1 MHEMIEGIPRV
12 VVHIE
17 FGHGKCHGAFWL
29 DARVLDEVRV
39 ALTALPVDPSS
50 VVPSETNTSPSKVPP
65 LFPFLQK
72 CHVLAN
78 TSLCVRKDT
87 SLCVHKDTGLF
98 VHSKAK
104 LKGAARLWW
113 HNIENQ
119 AHRTGQPPID
129 TWDEMKL
136 KMKEHFL
143 PTDYEQLMYT
153 KLFSLKQARYKAGL
167 RMEIQLEMIAAHTYT
182 VDDVYQLALKI
193 EEGLKFRVSRRP
205 SSQIGSTFSNRTA
218 SKPLSTSN
226 FRTPNHVNGGG
237 NTQQTSNVAY
247 KNGNKGKNSM
257 SNGDRKVDVTPLCFK
272 CGGHG
277 HYAVVCPTKSLHF
290 CVEEPESELESYPKE
305 EETYNE
311 DEVSEECDCYD
322 GMTEGYSLVV
332 RPLLTVPKVKGEE
345 DWRRTSI
352 FQTRIS
358 CQGRLCT
365 MIIDGEL
372 PNELPPMRDI
382 QHAIDL
388 IPGASL
394 PNLPAY
400 RMNPTEHAELKRQV
414 DELLTKG
421 FIRESLS
428 PCGVPALLTPKKD
441 GSWRMCVDSRAI
453 NKITIKYRF
462 PIPRLDDM
470 LDMMVGSVIFSKIDL
485 RSGYH
490 QIRIRPGDE
499 WKTSFKTKDG
509 LYEWL
514 VMPFGLTNAPS
525 TFMRIMT
532 QVLKPFIGRFVVV
545 YFDDILI
552 YSRSC
557 EDHEEHL
564 KQVMRTLRAE
574 KFYINLKKCTFMS
587 PSVVFLGFVVS
598 SKGVE
603 TDPEKIKAIVDW
615 PVPTNIH
622 EVRSFHGMATF
633 YRRFIRNFSSIMAPI
648 TECMKPGLF
657 IWTKAA
663 NKAFEE
669 IKSKMV
675 NPPILRLPDFEKVF
689 EVACDASHVGIGAV
703 LSQEGHPVAFFS
715 EKLNG
720 AKKKYSTYDLE
731 FYAVVQAIRHWQHYL
746 SYKEFV
752 LYSDHEALRYLNS
765 QKKLNSR
772 HAKWSSFLQLFTFNL
787 KHCAGIENKV
797 ADALSRKALLLV
809 NMSTTTIGF
818 EELKHC
824 YDNDA
829 DFGDV
834 YSSLLSGSKA
844 TCIDF
849 QILEGYLFYKNRLC
863 LPRTSLRDHVI
874 WELHGGGMGGHFG
887 RDKTIALVEDRF
899 FWPSLKKDVWKVIKQ
914 CRACQVGKG
923 SKQNTGLYTPLP
935 VPSKPWEDLSMDF
948 VLGLPRTQRG
958 FDSIFVVVDRFS
970 KMAHFIPC
978 KKASDASYVAALFF
992 KEVVRL
998 HGLPQSIVS
1007 DRDVKFMSYFWKTL
1021 WAKLG
1026 TQLKFSSSFH
1036 PQTDGQTEVVNRS
1049 LGNLL
1054 RCIVRDQLRKWD
1066 NVLPQAEFAFNSS
1079 TNRTTG
1085 YSPFEVAYGLKPKQP
1100 VDLIPLPT
1108 SVRTSQD
1115 GDAFARHIRDIHE
1128 KVREKIKISNE
1139 NYKEA
1144 ADAHRRYI
1152 QFQEGDLVMVRLRP
1166 ERFHPSTYQKLQAKK
1181 AGPFRVLKRLGENA
1195 YLLELPSNLHFSP
1208 IFNVE
1213 DLHIYHGHHN
1223 DVSEEL
1229 DLQLPPTLSPRPEIE
1244 YVLDDQLVSTRQ
1256 GGYQKFLVKWR
1267 GKPHSENTWITT
1279 TDFQKINPDL
1289 YELYQAS
1296 NSSEPSSFKP
1306 GRIDGGKPFKVY
1318 SRKKGKT

>member
-1 MHEMIEGIPRV
+1 MPENR
-12 VVHIE
+12 
-17 FGHGKCHGAFWL
+17 K
-29 DARVLDEVRV
+29 VR
-39 ALTALPVDPSS
+39 
-50 VVPSETNTSPSKVPP
+50 
-65 LFPFLQK
+65 
-72 CHVLAN
+72 
-78 TSLCVRKDT
+78 
-87 SLCVHKDTGLF
+87 F
-98 VHSKAK
+98 VKAK

-119 AHRTGQPPID
+119 VHRIGQPPID

-143 PTDYEQLMYT
+143 PTDYEQLIYT
-153 KLFSLKQARYKAGL
+153 KLFSLKQGTKSVEEYTEEFHELSIRNQVQESDPQLAARYKAGL

-193 EEGLKFRVSRRP
+193 EEGLKFRVSRHP
-205 SSQIGSTFSNRTA
+205 SSQMGSTFSNRTT

-226 FRTPNHVNGGG
+226 FRTSIHVNGGDKHSTNFECG
-237 NTQQTSNVAY
+237 SSEWY
-247 KNGNKGKNSM
+247 KGKNSM
-257 SNGDRKVDVTPLCFK
+257 SNGDRKVDATPLCFK

-277 HYAVVCPTKSLHF
+277 HYAVVCPTKGLHF
-290 CVEEPESELESYPKE
+290 CVEEPESELESYLKK

-311 DEVSEECDCYD
+311 DEVSEECDYYD
-322 GMTEGYSLVV
+322 ESVWCEVLPIKVSHILLGRPWLFDRKVQHDGYENTYALIHNGRKKILRPMKEVPPSKKSDENAQPKNVLTMCQFENESKETEVIFALMARKSYLMNSLLCVTYNM
-332 RPLLTVPKVKGEE
+332 PL
-345 DWRRTSI
+345 I
-352 FQTRIS
+352 
-358 CQGRLCT
+358 
-365 MIIDGEL
+365 
-372 PNELPPMRDI
+372 
-382 QHAIDL
+382 L

-421 FIRESLS
+421 FIHESLS

-441 GSWRMCVDSRAI
+441 GSWRMCVDSCAI

-564 KQVMRTLRAE
+564 KQVMCTLRAE

-615 PVPTNIH
+615 PVPTTIH

-675 NPPILRLPDFEKVF
+675 NPF
-689 EVACDASHVGIGAV
+689 
-703 LSQEGHPVAFFS
+703 
-715 EKLNG
+715 
-720 AKKKYSTYDLE
+720 
-731 FYAVVQAIRHWQHYL
+731 
-746 SYKEFV
+746 
-752 LYSDHEALRYLNS
+752 
-765 QKKLNSR
+765 
-772 HAKWSSFLQLFTFNL
+772 
-787 KHCAGIENKV
+787 
-797 ADALSRKALLLV
+797 
-809 NMSTTTIGF
+809 
-818 EELKHC
+818 
-824 YDNDA
+824 
-829 DFGDV
+829 
-834 YSSLLSGSKA
+834 
-844 TCIDF
+844 
-849 QILEGYLFYKNRLC
+849 
-863 LPRTSLRDHVI
+863 
-874 WELHGGGMGGHFG
+874 
-887 RDKTIALVEDRF
+887 
-899 FWPSLKKDVWKVIKQ
+899 
-914 CRACQVGKG
+914 
-923 SKQNTGLYTPLP
+923 
-935 VPSKPWEDLSMDF
+935 
-948 VLGLPRTQRG
+948 
-958 FDSIFVVVDRFS
+958 
-970 KMAHFIPC
+970 
-978 KKASDASYVAALFF
+978 
-992 KEVVRL
+992 
-998 HGLPQSIVS
+998 
-1007 DRDVKFMSYFWKTL
+1007 
-1021 WAKLG
+1021 
-1026 TQLKFSSSFH
+1026 
-1036 PQTDGQTEVVNRS
+1036 
-1049 LGNLL
+1049 
-1054 RCIVRDQLRKWD
+1054 
-1066 NVLPQAEFAFNSS
+1066 
-1079 TNRTTG
+1079 
-1085 YSPFEVAYGLKPKQP
+1085 
-1100 VDLIPLPT
+1100 
-1108 SVRTSQD
+1108 
-1115 GDAFARHIRDIHE
+1115 
-1128 KVREKIKISNE
+1128 
-1139 NYKEA
+1139 
-1144 ADAHRRYI
+1144 
-1152 QFQEGDLVMVRLRP
+1152 
-1166 ERFHPSTYQKLQAKK
+1166 
-1181 AGPFRVLKRLGENA
+1181 
-1195 YLLELPSNLHFSP
+1195 
-1208 IFNVE
+1208 
-1213 DLHIYHGHHN
+1213 
-1223 DVSEEL
+1223 
-1229 DLQLPPTLSPRPEIE
+1229 SPRPEIE
-1244 YVLDDQLVSTRQ
+1244 YVFDDQLVSTRQ

-1267 GKPHSENTWITT
+1267 GKPHSENTWSTT
-1279 TDFQKINPDL
+1279 TDFQKLNPDF

-1296 NSSEPSSFKP
+1296 NSSEPSSFKL

>member
-1 MHEMIEGIPRV
+1 MMGNQRRAKLFELDDDVTKKVRLEV
-12 VVHIE
+12 AE
-17 FGHGKCHGAFWL
+17 FYGKLNPTAFL
-29 DARVLDEVRV
+29 DWIMSMEDYFDWYAMPENRKVR
-39 ALTALPVDPSS
+39 
-50 VVPSETNTSPSKVPP
+50 
-65 LFPFLQK
+65 
-72 CHVLAN
+72 
-78 TSLCVRKDT
+78 
-87 SLCVHKDTGLF
+87 F
-98 VHSKAK
+98 VKAK

-153 KLFSLKQARYKAGL
+153 KLFSLKQAHYKAGL

-182 VDDVYQLALKI
+182 VDDDNKQ
-193 EEGLKFRVSRRP
+193 
-205 SSQIGSTFSNRTA
+205 TF
-218 SKPLSTSN
+218 KHIKLQN
-226 FRTPNHVNGGG
+226 FYSCEWWD
-237 NTQQTSNVAY
+237 NTQPTSNVAHQ
-247 KNGNKGKNSM
+247 NGNKGKNSM
-257 SNGDRKVDVTPLCFK
+257 SNGDRKVDATPLCFK

-311 DEVSEECDCYD
+311 DEVSEECDYYD

-332 RPLLTVPKVKGEE
+332 RPLLTIPKVKGEE

-365 MIIDGEL
+365 MIIDGGSSLNIASQELVEKLNLKTERHPNPFRVAWVNDTSIPVSFRCLVTFLFGKDFEESVWCEVLPIKVSHILLGRPWLFDRKVQHDGYENTYALIHNGRKKILRPMKEVPPIKKSNENAQPKKVLIMCQFENESKETEVIFALMARKVEEFKEQDKEYPANARKILDDFSNLWPVEL

-557 EDHEEHL
+557 KDHEEHL

-598 SKGVE
+598 SKSVE

-615 PVPTNIH
+615 RVPTNIH

-633 YRRFIRNFSSIMAPI
+633 YRRFIQNFSSIMAPI

-675 NPPILRLPDFEKVF
+675 NPF
-689 EVACDASHVGIGAV
+689 
-703 LSQEGHPVAFFS
+703 
-715 EKLNG
+715 
-720 AKKKYSTYDLE
+720 
-731 FYAVVQAIRHWQHYL
+731 
-746 SYKEFV
+746 
-752 LYSDHEALRYLNS
+752 
-765 QKKLNSR
+765 
-772 HAKWSSFLQLFTFNL
+772 
-787 KHCAGIENKV
+787 
-797 ADALSRKALLLV
+797 
-809 NMSTTTIGF
+809 
-818 EELKHC
+818 
-824 YDNDA
+824 
-829 DFGDV
+829 
-834 YSSLLSGSKA
+834 
-844 TCIDF
+844 
-849 QILEGYLFYKNRLC
+849 
-863 LPRTSLRDHVI
+863 
-874 WELHGGGMGGHFG
+874 
-887 RDKTIALVEDRF
+887 
-899 FWPSLKKDVWKVIKQ
+899 
-914 CRACQVGKG
+914 
-923 SKQNTGLYTPLP
+923 
-935 VPSKPWEDLSMDF
+935 
-948 VLGLPRTQRG
+948 
-958 FDSIFVVVDRFS
+958 
-970 KMAHFIPC
+970 
-978 KKASDASYVAALFF
+978 
-992 KEVVRL
+992 
-998 HGLPQSIVS
+998 
-1007 DRDVKFMSYFWKTL
+1007 
-1021 WAKLG
+1021 
-1026 TQLKFSSSFH
+1026 
-1036 PQTDGQTEVVNRS
+1036 
-1049 LGNLL
+1049 
-1054 RCIVRDQLRKWD
+1054 
-1066 NVLPQAEFAFNSS
+1066 
-1079 TNRTTG
+1079 
-1085 YSPFEVAYGLKPKQP
+1085 
-1100 VDLIPLPT
+1100 
-1108 SVRTSQD
+1108 
-1115 GDAFARHIRDIHE
+1115 
-1128 KVREKIKISNE
+1128 
-1139 NYKEA
+1139 
-1144 ADAHRRYI
+1144 
-1152 QFQEGDLVMVRLRP
+1152 
-1166 ERFHPSTYQKLQAKK
+1166 
-1181 AGPFRVLKRLGENA
+1181 
-1195 YLLELPSNLHFSP
+1195 
-1208 IFNVE
+1208 
-1213 DLHIYHGHHN
+1213 
-1223 DVSEEL
+1223 
-1229 DLQLPPTLSPRPEIE
+1229 SPRPEIE
-1244 YVLDDQLVSTRQ
+1244 YVFYDQLVSTRQ

-1267 GKPHSENTWITT
+1267 GKPHSENTWSTT
-1279 TDFQKINPDL
+1279 TDFQKINPNL

>member
-1 MHEMIEGIPRV
+1 M
-12 VVHIE
+12 
-17 FGHGKCHGAFWL
+17 
-29 DARVLDEVRV
+29 
-39 ALTALPVDPSS
+39 
-50 VVPSETNTSPSKVPP
+50 
-65 LFPFLQK
+65 
-72 CHVLAN
+72 
-78 TSLCVRKDT
+78 
-87 SLCVHKDTGLF
+87 
-98 VHSKAK
+98 
-104 LKGAARLWW
+104 
-113 HNIENQ
+113 
-119 AHRTGQPPID
+119 
-129 TWDEMKL
+129 
-136 KMKEHFL
+136 
-143 PTDYEQLMYT
+143 
-153 KLFSLKQARYKAGL
+153 
-167 RMEIQLEMIAAHTYT
+167 
-182 VDDVYQLALKI
+182 
-193 EEGLKFRVSRRP
+193 
-205 SSQIGSTFSNRTA
+205 SNR
-218 SKPLSTSN
+218 
-226 FRTPNHVNGGG
+226 
-237 NTQQTSNVAY
+237 
-247 KNGNKGKNSM
+247 
-257 SNGDRKVDVTPLCFK
+257 DRKVDATPLCFK

-277 HYAVVCPTKSLHF
+277 HYAVVCPTKGLHF
-290 CVEEPESELESYPKE
+290 CVEEPEFELESYPKE

-311 DEVSEECDCYD
+311 MKLVKNVTTMM
-322 GMTEGYSLVV
+322 GMTKGHSLVDFEESV
-332 RPLLTVPKVKGEE
+332 WCEVLPIKSKSYFTLEDFGSLDKRVQHDGYENTYALIHNGRKKILRLMKEVPLIKKSDENAQPKK
-345 DWRRTSI
+345 SYLMN
-352 FQTRIS
+352 S
-358 CQGRLCT
+358 LLCV
-365 MIIDGEL
+365 
-372 PNELPPMRDI
+372 I

-532 QVLKPFIGRFVVV
+532 Q
-545 YFDDILI
+545 
-552 YSRSC
+552 
-557 EDHEEHL
+557 
-564 KQVMRTLRAE
+564 
-574 KFYINLKKCTFMS
+574 
-587 PSVVFLGFVVS
+587 
-598 SKGVE
+598 GVE
-603 TDPEKIKAIVDW
+603 TNPEKIKAIVDW

-622 EVRSFHGMATF
+622 EV
-633 YRRFIRNFSSIMAPI
+633 
-648 TECMKPGLF
+648 
-657 IWTKAA
+657 A

-703 LSQEGHPVAFFS
+703 LSQEGHPVAFFG

-731 FYAVVQAIRHWQHYL
+731 FYAAVV
-746 SYKEFV
+746 
-752 LYSDHEALRYLNS
+752 
-765 QKKLNSR
+765 
-772 HAKWSSFLQLFTFNL
+772 
-787 KHCAGIENKV
+787 
-797 ADALSRKALLLV
+797 
-809 NMSTTTIGF
+809 
-818 EELKHC
+818 
-824 YDNDA
+824 
-829 DFGDV
+829 
-834 YSSLLSGSKA
+834 
-844 TCIDF
+844 
-849 QILEGYLFYKNRLC
+849 
-863 LPRTSLRDHVI
+863 TSLRDHVI

-899 FWPSLKKDVWKVIKQ
+899 FWPNLKKDVWKVIKQ

-923 SKQNTGLYTPLP
+923 SEQNTG
-935 VPSKPWEDLSMDF
+935 
-948 VLGLPRTQRG
+948 
-958 FDSIFVVVDRFS
+958 FS
-970 KMAHFIPC
+970 KMTHFIPC

-998 HGLPQSIVS
+998 HALPQSIVS

-1054 RCIVRDQLRKWD
+1054 KCIVRDQLRNWD

-1085 YSPFEVAYGLKPKQP
+1085 
-1100 VDLIPLPT
+1100 
-1108 SVRTSQD
+1108 
-1115 GDAFARHIRDIHE
+1115 
-1128 KVREKIKISNE
+1128 VREKSKSAMRTIKMQQMHIE
-1139 NYKEA
+1139 
-1144 ADAHRRYI
+1144 DI
-1152 QFQEGDLVMVRLRP
+1152 QFQEGDLVMVRLRL
-1166 ERFHPSTYQKLQAKK
+1166 ERFHSSTYQKLQAKK
-1181 AGPFRVLKRLGENA
+1181 AGPFQVLKRLGENA
-1195 YLLELPSNLHFSP
+1195 YLLKLPSNLHFSP

-1213 DLHIYHGHHN
+1213 DLYIYHGHHN

-1256 GGYQKFLVKWR
+1256 
-1267 GKPHSENTWITT
+1267 
-1279 TDFQKINPDL
+1279 
-1289 YELYQAS
+1289 AS
-1296 NSSEPSSFKP
+1296 NSSELSSFKP
-1306 GRIDGGKPFKVY
+1306 GRIDGESLLKFIQG
-1318 SRKKGKT
+1318 RKGRPK

>member
-1 MHEMIEGIPRV
+1 MRMH
-12 VVHIE
+12 
-17 FGHGKCHGAFWL
+17 
-29 DARVLDEVRV
+29 
-39 ALTALPVDPSS
+39 
-50 VVPSETNTSPSKVPP
+50 N
-65 LFPFLQK
+65 QK
-72 CHVLAN
+72 RYL
-78 TSLCVRKDT
+78 LCVNLKMR
-87 SLCVHKDTGLF
+87 
-98 VHSKAK
+98 ARK
-104 LKGAARLWW
+104 LKLFF
-113 HNIENQ
+113 
-119 AHRTGQPPID
+119 
-129 TWDEMKL
+129 
-136 KMKEHFL
+136 FL
-143 PTDYEQLMYT
+143 M
-153 KLFSLKQARYKAGL
+153 A
-167 RMEIQLEMIAAHTYT
+167 
-182 VDDVYQLALKI
+182 
-193 EEGLKFRVSRRP
+193 
-205 SSQIGSTFSNRTA
+205 
-218 SKPLSTSN
+218 
-226 FRTPNHVNGGG
+226 
-237 NTQQTSNVAY
+237 
-247 KNGNKGKNSM
+247 
-257 SNGDRKVDVTPLCFK
+257 RKVEEFK
-272 CGGHG
+272 EQDKE
-277 HYAVVCPTKSLHF
+277 YPTNARKILDDFSDLW
-290 CVEEPESELESYPKE
+290 PA
-305 EETYNE
+305 
-311 DEVSEECDCYD
+311 
-322 GMTEGYSLVV
+322 
-332 RPLLTVPKVKGEE
+332 
-345 DWRRTSI
+345 
-352 FQTRIS
+352 
-358 CQGRLCT
+358 
-365 MIIDGEL
+365 EL
-372 PNELPPMRDI
+372 PNELPPMRDV
-382 QHAIDL
+382 QHTIDL

-400 RMNPTEHAELKRQV
+400 KMNPTEHAELKRQV
-414 DELLTKG
+414 DELLNKG

-428 PCGVPALLTPKKD
+428 PCGVPTLLTPKKD

-490 QIRIRPGDE
+490 QIRVRPGDE

-514 VMPFGLTNAPS
+514 VMPFGLTNPPS
-525 TFMRIMT
+525 TFIRIMT
-532 QVLKPFIGRFVVV
+532 QVLKPFIRQFVVV

-633 YRRFIRNFSSIMAPI
+633 YRQFIRNFSSIMTPI
-648 TECMKPGLF
+648 IEGMKPGLF

-689 EVACDASHVGIGAV
+689 EVAYDASHVGIGAV
-703 LSQEGHPVAFFS
+703 LSQKGHPVAFFS
-715 EKLNG
+715 ENLNG

-787 KHCAGIENKV
+787 RHCAGIENKV
-797 ADALSRKALLLV
+797 ADALSRKTLFLV

-887 RDKTIALVEDRF
+887 RDNTIALVEDRF

-978 KKASDASYVAALFF
+978 KKALDASYVAVLFF

-1054 RCIVRDQLRKWD
+1054 RCIVRD
-1066 NVLPQAEFAFNSS
+1066 
-1079 TNRTTG
+1079 
-1085 YSPFEVAYGLKPKQP
+1085 
-1100 VDLIPLPT
+1100 
-1108 SVRTSQD
+1108 
-1115 GDAFARHIRDIHE
+1115 
-1128 KVREKIKISNE
+1128 
-1139 NYKEA
+1139 
-1144 ADAHRRYI
+1144 
-1152 QFQEGDLVMVRLRP
+1152 
-1166 ERFHPSTYQKLQAKK
+1166 
-1181 AGPFRVLKRLGENA
+1181 
-1195 YLLELPSNLHFSP
+1195 
-1208 IFNVE
+1208 
-1213 DLHIYHGHHN
+1213 
-1223 DVSEEL
+1223 
-1229 DLQLPPTLSPRPEIE
+1229 
-1244 YVLDDQLVSTRQ
+1244 
-1256 GGYQKFLVKWR
+1256 
-1267 GKPHSENTWITT
+1267 
-1279 TDFQKINPDL
+1279 
-1289 YELYQAS
+1289 
-1296 NSSEPSSFKP
+1296 
-1306 GRIDGGKPFKVY
+1306 
-1318 SRKKGKT
+1318 

>member
-1 MHEMIEGIPRV
+1 MMGNQRRAKLFELDDDVTKKVRLEV
-12 VVHIE
+12 AE
-17 FGHGKCHGAFWL
+17 FYGKLNPTAFL
-29 DARVLDEVRV
+29 DWIMSMEDYFDWYAMPENRKVR
-39 ALTALPVDPSS
+39 
-50 VVPSETNTSPSKVPP
+50 
-65 LFPFLQK
+65 
-72 CHVLAN
+72 
-78 TSLCVRKDT
+78 
-87 SLCVHKDTGLF
+87 F
-98 VHSKAK
+98 VKAK

-119 AHRTGQPPID
+119 AYRTGQPPID

-153 KLFSLKQARYKAGL
+153 KLFSLKQGTKSVEEYTEEFHELSIRNQVRESDAQLAARYKAGL
-167 RMEIQLEMIAAHTYT
+167 RMEIQLEMIAAQPKKVLTMCQFENESKET
-182 VDDVYQLALKI
+182 KVIFALM
-193 EEGLKFRVSRRP
+193 
-205 SSQIGSTFSNRTA
+205 A
-218 SKPLSTSN
+218 
-226 FRTPNHVNGGG
+226 
-237 NTQQTSNVAY
+237 
-247 KNGNKGKNSM
+247 
-257 SNGDRKVDVTPLCFK
+257 RKVEEFK
-272 CGGHG
+272 EQD
-277 HYAVVCPTKSLHF
+277 K
-290 CVEEPESELESYPKE
+290 EYPANARKIL
-305 EETYNE
+305 
-311 DEVSEECDCYD
+311 DDFSD
-322 GMTEGYSLVV
+322 LW
-332 RPLLTVPKVKGEE
+332 PA
-345 DWRRTSI
+345 
-352 FQTRIS
+352 
-358 CQGRLCT
+358 
-365 MIIDGEL
+365 EL

-787 KHCAGIENKV
+787 RHCAGIENKV
-797 ADALSRKALLLV
+797 ADALSRKTLLLV

-834 YSSLLSGSKA
+834 YSSLLSGSKV

-1296 NSSEPSSFKP
+1296 NSSESSSFKP
-1306 GRIDGGKPFKVY
+1306 GRIDGEKPFKVY

>member
-1 MHEMIEGIPRV
+1 MSMEDYFDWYAMPENR
-12 VVHIE
+12 
-17 FGHGKCHGAFWL
+17 K
-29 DARVLDEVRV
+29 VR
-39 ALTALPVDPSS
+39 
-50 VVPSETNTSPSKVPP
+50 
-65 LFPFLQK
+65 
-72 CHVLAN
+72 
-78 TSLCVRKDT
+78 
-87 SLCVHKDTGLF
+87 F
-98 VHSKAK
+98 VKAK

-153 KLFSLKQARYKAGL
+153 KLFSLKQGTKSVEEYTEEFHELSIRNQVRESDAQLAARYKARL

-277 HYAVVCPTKSLHF
+277 HYVVVCPTKSLHF
-290 CVEEPESELESYPKE
+290 CVEELESKLESYPKE

-311 DEVSEECDCYD
+311 DEVSEECDYYD

-332 RPLLTVPKVKGEE
+332 QPLLTVPKVKGEE
-345 DWRRTSI
+345 DWRRNSI

-365 MIIDGEL
+365 MIIDGGSSLNIASQELVEKLNLKTERHPNPFKVAWVNDTSIPSKETKVIFALMARKVEEFKEQDKEYPANARKILDDFSDLWPAEL

-525 TFMRIMT
+525 TFMRIM
-532 QVLKPFIGRFVVV
+532 Q
-545 YFDDILI
+545 
-552 YSRSC
+552 
-557 EDHEEHL
+557 
-564 KQVMRTLRAE
+564 
-574 KFYINLKKCTFMS
+574 
-587 PSVVFLGFVVS
+587 
-598 SKGVE
+598 GVE

-622 EVRSFHGMATF
+622 E
-633 YRRFIRNFSSIMAPI
+633 
-648 TECMKPGLF
+648 
-657 IWTKAA
+657 
-663 NKAFEE
+663 
-669 IKSKMV
+669 MV

-715 EKLNG
+715 EKLNR

-787 KHCAGIENKV
+787 KHYAGIENKV

-1007 DRDVKFMSYFWKTL
+1007 DRDVKFISYFWKTL

-1128 KVREKIKISNE
+1128 KKDFIRAHIK
-1139 NYKEA
+1139 
-1144 ADAHRRYI
+1144 
-1152 QFQEGDLVMVRLRP
+1152 
-1166 ERFHPSTYQKLQAKK
+1166 KLQAKK
-1181 AGPFRVLKRLGENA
+1181 AG
-1195 YLLELPSNLHFSP
+1195 SIS
-1208 IFNVE
+1208 

-1306 GRIDGGKPFKVY
+1306 GRIDEGKPFKVY

>member
-1 MHEMIEGIPRV
+1 
-12 VVHIE
+12 
-17 FGHGKCHGAFWL
+17 
-29 DARVLDEVRV
+29 
-39 ALTALPVDPSS
+39 
-50 VVPSETNTSPSKVPP
+50 
-65 LFPFLQK
+65 
-72 CHVLAN
+72 
-78 TSLCVRKDT
+78 
-87 SLCVHKDTGLF
+87 
-98 VHSKAK
+98 
-104 LKGAARLWW
+104 
-113 HNIENQ
+113 
-119 AHRTGQPPID
+119 
-129 TWDEMKL
+129 
-136 KMKEHFL
+136 
-143 PTDYEQLMYT
+143 MYT
-153 KLFSLKQARYKAGL
+153 KLFSLKQGTKSVEEYTEEFHELSIRNQVRESDTQLVARYKAGL

-205 SSQIGSTFSNRTA
+205 GSQIGSTFSNRTA

-311 DEVSEECDCYD
+311 DEVSEECDYYD

-365 MIIDGEL
+365 MIIDGGSSLNIASQELVEKLNLKTERHPNPFRVAWVNDTSIPVSFRCLVTFLFGKDFEESVWCEVLPIKVSHILLGRPWLFDRKVQHDGYENTYALIHNGRKKILRPMKEVPPIKKSDENAQPKKVLTMCQFENESKETKVIFALMARKVEEFKEQDKEYPANARKILDDFSDLWPAEL

-490 QIRIRPGDE
+490 QIRIRPRDE

-532 QVLKPFIGRFVVV
+532 Q
-545 YFDDILI
+545 
-552 YSRSC
+552 
-557 EDHEEHL
+557 
-564 KQVMRTLRAE
+564 
-574 KFYINLKKCTFMS
+574 
-587 PSVVFLGFVVS
+587 
-598 SKGVE
+598 GVE

-689 EVACDASHVGIGAV
+689 EVACDASHVGIGVV
-703 LSQEGHPVAFFS
+703 LSQEGHPVAS
-715 EKLNG
+715 LVRSSMGQRKN
-720 AKKKYSTYDLE
+720 TPHM
-731 FYAVVQAIRHWQHYL
+731 I
-746 SYKEFV
+746 
-752 LYSDHEALRYLNS
+752 LNS
-765 QKKLNSR
+765 MQWCK
-772 HAKWSSFLQLFTFNL
+772 QLGIGNIILVTRNLFCIQIMKPCDILILKRSLTLGMQNGVVFFN
-787 KHCAGIENKV
+787 
-797 ADALSRKALLLV
+797 
-809 NMSTTTIGF
+809 
-818 EELKHC
+818 
-824 YDNDA
+824 
-829 DFGDV
+829 
-834 YSSLLSGSKA
+834 
-844 TCIDF
+844 
-849 QILEGYLFYKNRLC
+849 C
-863 LPRTSLRDHVI
+863 LP
-874 WELHGGGMGGHFG
+874 
-887 RDKTIALVEDRF
+887 
-899 FWPSLKKDVWKVIKQ
+899 
-914 CRACQVGKG
+914 
-923 SKQNTGLYTPLP
+923 
-935 VPSKPWEDLSMDF
+935 
-948 VLGLPRTQRG
+948 
-958 FDSIFVVVDRFS
+958 
-970 KMAHFIPC
+970 
-978 KKASDASYVAALFF
+978 
-992 KEVVRL
+992 
-998 HGLPQSIVS
+998 
-1007 DRDVKFMSYFWKTL
+1007 
-1021 WAKLG
+1021 
-1026 TQLKFSSSFH
+1026 
-1036 PQTDGQTEVVNRS
+1036 
-1049 LGNLL
+1049 
-1054 RCIVRDQLRKWD
+1054 
-1066 NVLPQAEFAFNSS
+1066 
-1079 TNRTTG
+1079 
-1085 YSPFEVAYGLKPKQP
+1085 
-1100 VDLIPLPT
+1100 LI
-1108 SVRTSQD
+1108 
-1115 GDAFARHIRDIHE
+1115 
-1128 KVREKIKISNE
+1128 
-1139 NYKEA
+1139 
-1144 ADAHRRYI
+1144 
-1152 QFQEGDLVMVRLRP
+1152 
-1166 ERFHPSTYQKLQAKK
+1166 
-1181 AGPFRVLKRLGENA
+1181 
-1195 YLLELPSNLHFSP
+1195 
-1208 IFNVE
+1208 
-1213 DLHIYHGHHN
+1213 
-1223 DVSEEL
+1223 
-1229 DLQLPPTLSPRPEIE
+1229 
-1244 YVLDDQLVSTRQ
+1244 
-1256 GGYQKFLVKWR
+1256 
-1267 GKPHSENTWITT
+1267 
-1279 TDFQKINPDL
+1279 
-1289 YELYQAS
+1289 
-1296 NSSEPSSFKP
+1296 
-1306 GRIDGGKPFKVY
+1306 
-1318 SRKKGKT
+1318 

>member
-1 MHEMIEGIPRV
+1 MSMEDYFDWYAMRENR
-12 VVHIE
+12 
-17 FGHGKCHGAFWL
+17 K
-29 DARVLDEVRV
+29 VR
-39 ALTALPVDPSS
+39 
-50 VVPSETNTSPSKVPP
+50 
-65 LFPFLQK
+65 
-72 CHVLAN
+72 
-78 TSLCVRKDT
+78 
-87 SLCVHKDTGLF
+87 F
-98 VHSKAK
+98 VKAK

-119 AHRTGQPPID
+119 AHRISQPPID

-143 PTDYEQLMYT
+143 PTDYEQLM
-153 KLFSLKQARYKAGL
+153 
-167 RMEIQLEMIAAHTYT
+167 H
-182 VDDVYQLALKI
+182 
-193 EEGLKFRVSRRP
+193 P
-205 SSQIGSTFSNRTA
+205 SSQIGSTFSNRTS

-247 KNGNKGKNSM
+247 KN
-257 SNGDRKVDVTPLCFK
+257 
-272 CGGHG
+272 
-277 HYAVVCPTKSLHF
+277 
-290 CVEEPESELESYPKE
+290 EPESELESYPKE

-311 DEVSEECDCYD
+311 DEVSEECDYYD
-322 GMTEGYSLVV
+322 ESVWCEVLPIKVSHILLGRPWLFDRKVQHDGYENTYALIHNGCKKNPSSMKEVPPIKKLDENAQPKKVLTMCQFENESKETEVIFALMA
-332 RPLLTVPKVKGEE
+332 RKVEE
-345 DWRRTSI
+345 FKEQDKEYPANACKILDDFSDLWPT
-352 FQTRIS
+352 
-358 CQGRLCT
+358 
-365 MIIDGEL
+365 EL
-372 PNELPPMRDI
+372 RNELPHMRDV

-388 IPGASL
+388 ILGASL

-400 RMNPTEHAELKRQV
+400 RMNPIEHAELKRQV

-499 WKTSFKTKDG
+499 WKTSFTTKDG

-564 KQVMRTLRAE
+564 KQVMRTLGAE

-603 TDPEKIKAIVDW
+603 TDSEKIKAIVDW

-622 EVRSFHGMATF
+622 E
-633 YRRFIRNFSSIMAPI
+633 
-648 TECMKPGLF
+648 
-657 IWTKAA
+657 AA

-675 NPPILRLPDFEKVF
+675 NPPILRLPDLRKY
-689 EVACDASHVGIGAV
+689 
-703 LSQEGHPVAFFS
+703 LS

-746 SYKEFV
+746 SFKEFV
-752 LYSDHEALRYLNS
+752 LYSDHEALQYLNS

-787 KHCAGIENKV
+787 RHCAGIENKV
-797 ADALSRKALLLV
+797 ADALSRKTLLLV

-834 YSSLLSGSKA
+834 YSFLLSGSKA

-849 QILEGYLFYKNRLC
+849 QILEGRNGW
-863 LPRTSLRDHVI
+863 T
-874 WELHGGGMGGHFG
+874 FG
-887 RDKTIALVEDRF
+887 RDKTIALVENRF

-923 SKQNTGLYTPLP
+923 SKKNTGLYTPLP
-935 VPSKPWEDLSMDF
+935 IPSKPWEDLSMDF

-1066 NVLPQAEFAFNSS
+1066 NILPQAEFAFNSS
-1079 TNRTTG
+1079 TNRTT
-1085 YSPFEVAYGLKPKQP
+1085 AKM
-1100 VDLIPLPT
+1100 
-1108 SVRTSQD
+1108 
-1115 GDAFARHIRDIHE
+1115 
-1128 KVREKIKISNE
+1128 
-1139 NYKEA
+1139 
-1144 ADAHRRYI
+1144 
-1152 QFQEGDLVMVRLRP
+1152 VMHLHVIY
-1166 ERFHPSTYQKLQAKK
+1166 EIYMKRFHPSTYQKLQAKK
-1181 AGPFRVLKRLGENA
+1181 AGPFRVLKQLGENA

-1213 DLHIYHGHHN
+1213 DLYIYHGHHN

-1256 GGYQKFLVKWR
+1256 GGYQNFLVKWR

-1279 TDFQKINPDL
+1279 TDFQKINPNL
-1289 YELYQAS
+1289 NELY
-1296 NSSEPSSFKP
+1296 
-1306 GRIDGGKPFKVY
+1306 
-1318 SRKKGKT
+1318 

>member
-1 MHEMIEGIPRV
+1 MQLRS
-12 VVHIE
+12 
-17 FGHGKCHGAFWL
+17 GATYASMSSKKTSSNQ
-29 DARVLDEVRV
+29 DADTIRLEEISATQQSHQDAIIQLNSKLDEIMKLLEKSQEKRPIEEEIASHQFRQSPNRSREEQDNFMMGNQRRAKLFELDDDVTKKVRLEV
-39 ALTALPVDPSS
+39 AEFYGKLNPTAFLDWIMSMEDYFDWYAMP
-50 VVPSETNTSPSKVPP
+50 ENRKV
-65 LFPFLQK
+65 
-72 CHVLAN
+72 
-78 TSLCVRKDT
+78 R
-87 SLCVHKDTGLF
+87 F
-98 VHSKAK
+98 VKAK

-153 KLFSLKQARYKAGL
+153 KLFSLKQGTKSVEEYTEEFHELSIRNQVRESDAQLAARYKAGL

-205 SSQIGSTFSNRTA
+205 SSQIGSTFSNRTT

-311 DEVSEECDCYD
+311 DEVSEECDYYD
-322 GMTEGYSLVV
+322 
-332 RPLLTVPKVKGEE
+332 
-345 DWRRTSI
+345 
-352 FQTRIS
+352 
-358 CQGRLCT
+358 
-365 MIIDGEL
+365 EL

-453 NKITIKYRF
+453 NKITIK
-462 PIPRLDDM
+462 
-470 LDMMVGSVIFSKIDL
+470 
-485 RSGYH
+485 
-490 QIRIRPGDE
+490 PGDE

-552 YSRSC
+552 YSRTC

-564 KQVMRTLRAE
+564 KQL
-574 KFYINLKKCTFMS
+574 YY
-587 PSVVFLGFVVS
+587 G
-598 SKGVE
+598 
-603 TDPEKIKAIVDW
+603 
-615 PVPTNIH
+615 
-622 EVRSFHGMATF
+622 
-633 YRRFIRNFSSIMAPI
+633 PI

-731 FYAVVQAIRHWQHYL
+731 FYVVVQAI
-746 SYKEFV
+746 
-752 LYSDHEALRYLNS
+752 
-765 QKKLNSR
+765 
-772 HAKWSSFLQLFTFNL
+772 
-787 KHCAGIENKV
+787 
-797 ADALSRKALLLV
+797 RKALLLV

-834 YSSLLSGSKA
+834 YSSLLSG
-844 TCIDF
+844 
-849 QILEGYLFYKNRLC
+849 LLY
-863 LPRTSLRDHVI
+863 VI
-874 WELHGGGMGGHFG
+874 MSYGNFMEAEWAEHFG
-887 RDKTIALVEDRF
+887 RDKTIVLVEDRF

-978 KKASDASYVAALFF
+978 KKASDVSYVAALFF

-1007 DRDVKFMSYFWKTL
+1007 DRDVKFMSYFWKNL
-1021 WAKLG
+1021 V
-1026 TQLKFSSSFH
+1026 
-1036 PQTDGQTEVVNRS
+1036 GQAS

-1066 NVLPQAEFAFNSS
+1066 NVLPQAEFTFNSS
-1079 TNRTTG
+1079 TNRTT
-1085 YSPFEVAYGLKPKQP
+1085 AKM
-1100 VDLIPLPT
+1100 
-1108 SVRTSQD
+1108 
-1115 GDAFARHIRDIHE
+1115 
-1128 KVREKIKISNE
+1128 
-1139 NYKEA
+1139 
-1144 ADAHRRYI
+1144 
-1152 QFQEGDLVMVRLRP
+1152 VMHLHVIY
-1166 ERFHPSTYQKLQAKK
+1166 EIYMKRFHPSTYQKLQAKK

-1195 YLLELPSNLHFSP
+1195 YLLELSSNLHFSP

-1244 YVLDDQLVSTRQ
+1244 YVLDDHLCLLDKVRLLE
-1256 GGYQKFLVKWR
+1256 GL
-1267 GKPHSENTWITT
+1267 SETLRNPPLWGTMKYLSE
-1279 TDFQKINPDL
+1279 KIPKDTSSKVRINRDL
-1289 YELYQAS
+1289 YSHE
-1296 NSSEPSSFKP
+1296 
-1306 GRIDGGKPFKVY
+1306 RIMETAPQLPDFALA
-1318 SRKKGKT
+1318 

>member
-1 MHEMIEGIPRV
+1 M
-12 VVHIE
+12 
-17 FGHGKCHGAFWL
+17 L
-29 DARVLDEVRV
+29 
-39 ALTALPVDPSS
+39 
-50 VVPSETNTSPSKVPP
+50 N
-65 LFPFLQK
+65 LQP
-72 CHVLAN
+72 A
-78 TSLCVRKDT
+78 T
-87 SLCVHKDTGLF
+87 
-98 VHSKAK
+98 
-104 LKGAARLWW
+104 
-113 HNIENQ
+113 
-119 AHRTGQPPID
+119 
-129 TWDEMKL
+129 
-136 KMKEHFL
+136 
-143 PTDYEQLMYT
+143 
-153 KLFSLKQARYKAGL
+153 KAGL

-182 VDDVYQLALKI
+182 VDDVYQLALKK

-226 FRTPNHVNGGG
+226 FRTPNHVNGGA
-237 NTQQTSNVAY
+237 TL
-247 KNGNKGKNSM
+247 NKLRMWLIRM
-257 SNGDRKVDVTPLCFK
+257 SKETKVIFALMARKVEEFK
-272 CGGHG
+272 EQD
-277 HYAVVCPTKSLHF
+277 K
-290 CVEEPESELESYPKE
+290 EYPASARKIL
-305 EETYNE
+305 
-311 DEVSEECDCYD
+311 DDFSD
-322 GMTEGYSLVV
+322 LW
-332 RPLLTVPKVKGEE
+332 PA
-345 DWRRTSI
+345 
-352 FQTRIS
+352 
-358 CQGRLCT
+358 
-365 MIIDGEL
+365 EL

-388 IPGASL
+388 IPGAIIT
-394 PNLPAY
+394 NLPAY
-400 RMNPTEHAELKRQV
+400 RMNPTEHAKLKRQV

-441 GSWRMCVDSRAI
+441 GSWR
-453 NKITIKYRF
+453 
-462 PIPRLDDM
+462 L
-470 LDMMVGSVIFSKIDL
+470 IFSKIDL

>member
-1 MHEMIEGIPRV
+1 
-12 VVHIE
+12 
-17 FGHGKCHGAFWL
+17 
-29 DARVLDEVRV
+29 
-39 ALTALPVDPSS
+39 
-50 VVPSETNTSPSKVPP
+50 
-65 LFPFLQK
+65 
-72 CHVLAN
+72 
-78 TSLCVRKDT
+78 
-87 SLCVHKDTGLF
+87 
-98 VHSKAK
+98 
-104 LKGAARLWW
+104 
-113 HNIENQ
+113 
-119 AHRTGQPPID
+119 
-129 TWDEMKL
+129 
-136 KMKEHFL
+136 MKEHFL

-153 KLFSLKQARYKAGL
+153 KLFSLKQGTKSVEEYIEEFHELSIRNQVRESDAQLAARYKAGL

-218 SKPLSTSN
+218 NKPLSTSN

-311 DEVSEECDCYD
+311 DEVSEECDYYD
-322 GMTEGYSLVV
+322 GMTEGHSLVV

-365 MIIDGEL
+365 MIIDGGSSLNIASQELVEKLNLKTERHPNPFRVAWVNDTSIPVSFRCLVTFLFGKDFEESVWCEVLPIKVSHILLGRPWLFDRKVQHDGYENTYALIHNGRKKILRPMKEVPPIKKSDENAQPKKVLTMCQFENESKETKVIFVLMARKVEEFKEQDKEYPANARKILDDFSDLWPAEL

-532 QVLKPFIGRFVVV
+532 Q
-545 YFDDILI
+545 
-552 YSRSC
+552 
-557 EDHEEHL
+557 
-564 KQVMRTLRAE
+564 
-574 KFYINLKKCTFMS
+574 
-587 PSVVFLGFVVS
+587 
-598 SKGVE
+598 GVE

-633 YRRFIRNFSSIMAPI
+633 YRRFIRNFSSIMTPI

-752 LYSDHEALRYLNS
+752 LYSDHEALQYLNS

-772 HAKWSSFLQLFTFNL
+772 HVKWSSFLQLFTFNL
-787 KHCAGIENKV
+787 RHCAGIENKV
-797 ADALSRKALLLV
+797 ADALSRKTLLLV

-834 YSSLLSGSKA
+834 YSSLLSGSKV

-849 QILEGYLFYKNRLC
+849 QILEG
-863 LPRTSLRDHVI
+863 
-874 WELHGGGMGGHFG
+874 
-887 RDKTIALVEDRF
+887 
-899 FWPSLKKDVWKVIKQ
+899 
-914 CRACQVGKG
+914 
-923 SKQNTGLYTPLP
+923 
-935 VPSKPWEDLSMDF
+935 
-948 VLGLPRTQRG
+948 
-958 FDSIFVVVDRFS
+958 FS

-1007 DRDVKFMSYFWKTL
+1007 DRDVKFMSYFGKPC
-1021 WAKLG
+1021 G
-1026 TQLKFSSSFH
+1026 
-1036 PQTDGQTEVVNRS
+1036 

-1108 SVRTSQD
+1108 SVHTSQD
-1115 GDAFARHIRDIHE
+1115 GDAFARHI
-1128 KVREKIKISNE
+1128 
-1139 NYKEA
+1139 
-1144 ADAHRRYI
+1144 
-1152 QFQEGDLVMVRLRP
+1152 
-1166 ERFHPSTYQKLQAKK
+1166 
-1181 AGPFRVLKRLGENA
+1181 
-1195 YLLELPSNLHFSP
+1195 
-1208 IFNVE
+1208 
-1213 DLHIYHGHHN
+1213 
-1223 DVSEEL
+1223 
-1229 DLQLPPTLSPRPEIE
+1229 
-1244 YVLDDQLVSTRQ
+1244 
-1256 GGYQKFLVKWR
+1256 
-1267 GKPHSENTWITT
+1267 
-1279 TDFQKINPDL
+1279 
-1289 YELYQAS
+1289 
-1296 NSSEPSSFKP
+1296 
-1306 GRIDGGKPFKVY
+1306 
-1318 SRKKGKT
+1318 